1 MRVGR
6 AASIISRDEGEQE
19 RGLGKK
25 KPIFAALH
33 KSWDLCKK
41 PSITAGKGLIWVER
55 SKGWT
60 MLEGLSDP
68 KGQICSD
75 PEWDETSVSQR
86 CSRPECDWCFLS
98 VAIDS
103 LPTSKRL
110 SANSSAVTPQSF
122 ILSDSSLVH
131 IKSFNPCSL
140 FCLAYVKVTK
150 LCHGTFLVHAC
161 YLVNISHHVVEWN
174 KCFLEQWPFCGHY
187 LLWILILAWT

>member
-55 SKGWT
+55 SKGWA

-75 PEWDETSVSQR
+75 PERDEASVSQ
-86 CSRPECDWCFLS
+86 CFSRPECDWCFQS

-110 SANSSAVTPQSF
+110 SANSPTVTPQSL

-131 IKSFNPCSL
+131 IKSFNPGSL
-140 FCLAYVKVTK
+140 FYLTYMSKWQCCAMVLFWFFPVTWSI
-150 LCHGTFLVHAC
+150 FLIMWWSETNV
-161 YLVNISHHVVEWN
+161 S
-174 KCFLEQWPFCGHY
+174 
-187 LLWILILAWT
+187 